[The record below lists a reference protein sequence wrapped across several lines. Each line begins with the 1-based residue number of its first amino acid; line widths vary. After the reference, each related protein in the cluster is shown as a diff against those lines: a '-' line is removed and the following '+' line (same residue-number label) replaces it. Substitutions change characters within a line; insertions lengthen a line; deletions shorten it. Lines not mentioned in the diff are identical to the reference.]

1 MSFKKIKPEV
11 VNALKFIKI
20 EGLKD
25 EVKPFFST
33 IKSGR
38 HTMIVSPENT
48 GKTTTA
54 IVTIF
59 NKVNTEFEGSPRVIY
74 LTNSVENAEDV
85 YKKVALV
92 CRKLDITADLVHDK
106 GNIVQQRND
115 IFDGTEI
122 IVANPK
128 RAFDLYLQNG
138 LNFNLLELFIVDDFD
153 KCIADKKQA
162 ELKRMIE
169 SLPAKAQVVLFLSKL
184 DAKSSSFIDNLE
196 IDFTIINQE

>member
-74 LTNSVENAEDV
+74 LTNSAGNAEDV

>member
-11 VNALKFIKI
+11 VNALKFIEI